1 MYSVSNFSPWSE
13 KKIQNR
19 CKNERVVTIFS
30 QIAFWTFY
38 FCRLKILLGLIKSK
52 VNIMQ
57 FYVNS
62 FFVFFNVYSFYVNSS
77 MWVIQYPRIPW
88 FLSCE
93 GRKTNHNNI
102 SPEPHSYHFL
112 VWSTSKSSY
121 FKCYFLKVQPLRK
134 YLFRIRQ
141 RYLYQREGREFR
153 GGSDEKMRR
162 MWFGREIVA
171 VCLPPLTPHHAVCLS
186 W

>member
-38 FCRLKILLGLIKSK
+38 FCRLKILLSLIKSK

-141 RYLYQREGREFR
+141 QIRIFISGKEENLEVVRTRKWEEC
-153 GGSDEKMRR
+153 GSDEKLLR
-162 MWFGREIVA
+162 FA
-171 VCLPPLTPHHAVCLS
+171 FLPWPLIMPS
-186 W
+186 G

>member
-38 FCRLKILLGLIKSK
+38 FCRLKILLSFIKSK
-52 VNIMQ
+52 VHNAVLCKFIFCI
-57 FYVNS
+57 FY
-62 FFVFFNVYSFYVNSS
+62 VYSFYVNSS
-77 MWVIQYPRIPW
+77 MWLIQYPCIPW

-102 SPEPHSYHFL
+102 SPEPHSLHFL

-141 RYLYQREGREFR
+141 RYWQIRSLSEGRKR
-153 GGSDEKMRR
+153 
-162 MWFGREIVA
+162 I
-171 VCLPPLTPHHAVCLS
+171 
-186 W
+186 